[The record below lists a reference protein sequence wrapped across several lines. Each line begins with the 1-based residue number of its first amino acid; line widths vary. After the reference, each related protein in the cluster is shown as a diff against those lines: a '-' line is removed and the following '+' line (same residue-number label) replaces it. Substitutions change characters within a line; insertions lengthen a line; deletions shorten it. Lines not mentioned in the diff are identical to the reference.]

1 GPLYRLVRTNVVWTL
16 CVLLGLAAI
25 FGALRPDAFV
35 TPFNIRT
42 IFSNAAIPLTLAVG
56 MTFVIVT
63 AGIDLSVGSVLVFA
77 GVVAAKV
84 MVAGGGAKAGWGTI
98 ALGAAA
104 GIATGAGWGVVNGIL
119 ITKLRIPPLIA
130 TLGILG
136 IALGLAEVIT
146 NGSDIGAPNRLSDVV
161 GNYLIAGQIP

>member
-1 GPLYRLVRTNVVWTL
+1 HARL
-16 CVLLGLAAI
+16 
-25 FGALRPDAFV
+25 
-35 TPFNIRT
+35 
-42 IFSNAAIPLTLAVG
+42 PLTFGVG
-56 MTFVIVT
+56 IPFVIVT
-63 AGIDLSVGSVLVFA
+63 AGIDVSVGSVLVFA

-104 GIATGAGWGVVNGIL
+104 GIATGAGWGLVSGIL
-119 ITKLRIPPLIA
+119 IPKLRIPPLIA

-146 NGSDIGAPNRLSDVV
+146 DGSDIGAPSRLSDVV
-161 GNYLIAGQIP
+161 GNYLIARQLPVIA